1 MNQSISDFV
10 HETWRQNLTQ
20 EDKIRLK
27 IFDIFRKQVEEWAK
41 SGSAWKKGYKSF
53 GDADILFLLTSQ
65 EWNRLHSKWK
75 RYLTKQKIQRSKVNS
90 VPENSHAHYFI
101 LNNPYCSWRNL
112 AGFYSITDPL
122 NSRTL
127 DPFVLDIPRD
137 LGDKILVLNSIP

>member
-10 HETWRQNLTQ
+10 FETWRQNLTQ

-27 IFDIFRKQVEEWAK
+27 IFKIFRKQVEEWAK
-41 SGSAWKKGYKSF
+41 SGSAWKKGYRSF

-75 RYLTKQKIQRSKVNS
+75 RYLTKQKIQRSKINS
-90 VPENSHAHYFI
+90 APENSYA
-101 LNNPYCSWRNL
+101 YCSWRNL

-137 LGDKILVLNSIP
+137 LGDKILLLNNIP